1 MYNNPSKNQPLW
13 PKKRNYRQ
21 GNTPCLQKCL
31 DSSGL
36 LWIDH
41 CRKLFFLTSLH
52 YVRLFF
58 RPERPA
64 ITKNLTPETK
74 SGTECRRLD
83 KICSNFAPSFERT
96 RKRKR
101 IKESN
106 QRKLKRKKKK
116 AMPCQAYVKARY
128 DSRPRRSME
137 TRLTLRF
144 PTGCTPLAP
153 VGGPA
158 GEAGYY
164 PAQ

>member
-1 MYNNPSKNQPLW
+1 MLVNRLANVFAGLFFVYNPSKFQSVWL
-13 PKKRNYRQ
+13 KKRNYRQ

-58 RPERPA
+58 RLERPA
-64 ITKNLTPETK
+64 ITKNLTSETK

-96 RKRKR
+96 RKRKL
-101 IKESN
+101 I
-106 QRKLKRKKKK
+106 RKKNQKRINK
-116 AMPCQAYVKARY
+116 EKSDRPVYSVAVKACAYIRAKR
-128 DSRPRRSME
+128 SRTDGR
-137 TRLTLRF
+137 TK
-144 PTGCTPLAP
+144 
-153 VGGPA
+153 
-158 GEAGYY
+158 
-164 PAQ
+164 